1 MRTTMP
7 HDGGRSEATARALL
21 LVAALIPA
29 GCSADNLHGIDTL
42 LPNSPF
48 VTDSSIPKVDSSS
61 SIPIILTSNKPDTVF
76 TVNGHPFENAK
87 MIKVLV
93 PRSELRIT
101 AKAPCYRSLEQ
112 TASVEAFTAMSEF
125 EFTFAT
131 WDKDSAAS
139 QRTCT

>member
-1 MRTTMP
+1 MRTTIP
-7 HDGGRSEATARALL
+7 HNADRSELTARALF
-21 LVAALIPA
+21 LVAALVPA
-29 GCSADNLHGIDTL
+29 GCGADNFHGIDKL

-48 VTDSSIPKVDSSS
+48 VADSSIPKVDDSS
-61 SIPIILTSNKPDTVF
+61 SIPIILTSNKSDTVF
-76 TVNGHPFENAK
+76 TVNGHSFNNAK

-93 PRSELRIT
+93 PKAELRIT

-112 TASVEAFTAMSEF
+112 TASAEAFTAMSEF